1 MMYNCYMAL
10 WDKISTRGDVE
21 DRRGQTVSML
31 GLGGFGSIL
40 SIGILLFTLFS
51 GGGDPS
57 TLNDVLSQLSQLQ
70 NVSQPVDTK
79 QFEGDDSYEVFASKV
94 IGSSNDS
101 WSKIFSSSNKSYQ
114 APKLVLFRNATQSGC
129 GFASSQVGPHYYPN
143 DQTIYLDE
151 TFFEELTNRFG
162 AKGGDLAEAYVLA
175 HEVGHHVQNL
185 LGVLDQAQSAS
196 RNTAIAIELQAD
208 CYAGIWARS
217 VADAGVLEPTDI
229 SEAIDAA
236 EAVGDD
242 RIQES
247 VQGQVTPE
255 TWTHGSSEDRKM
267 WFQTGYGATSV
278 SQCNTFE

>member
-1 MMYNCYMAL
+1 MAL

-21 DRRGQTVSML
+21 DRRGQAVSML

-129 GFASSQVGPHYYPN
+129 GFASSQVGPHYCPN

-217 VADAGVLEPTDI
+217 VAEAGVLEPTDI

-278 SQCNTFE
+278 SQCNTFD

>member
-21 DRRGQTVSML
+21 DRRGQAVSML

-129 GFASSQVGPHYYPN
+129 GFASSQVGPHYCPN

-217 VADAGVLEPTDI
+217 VAEAGVLEPTDI

-278 SQCNTFE
+278 SQCNTFD

>member
-21 DRRGQTVSML
+21 DRRGQAVSML

-129 GFASSQVGPHYYPN
+129 GFASSQVGPHYCPN

-217 VADAGVLEPTDI
+217 VAEAGVLEPTDI